1 MKESG
6 YSIKDL
12 EVLSGIKMHTIRIW
26 EKRYNLLNPH
36 RTDTNIRWYDDRD
49 LKRLLNVSLLTKNGY
64 KISKIAKWNDE
75 EIKETVLKISEN
87 KNADSDYINQLLL
100 QMVEMN
106 TTGFKNLV
114 DKILQ
119 KFNIEEA
126 YFNIFFYLFNRV
138 GTYWQ
143 AGSIFPAQEHFVTSL
158 LRQKL
163 IAAIDSLEIKQKRNS
178 TMLFFSH
185 ENELHEMSLLF
196 YSYLALKSGFDV
208 FYLGLAVPFSDLEK
222 ISNIKTIDF
231 VFTTFTNSI
240 SKPDLEDYLIQLKN
254 CFPKQKIFISGQQVQ
269 NHMPELPRNIKT
281 VKDYSEFRKYMG
293 TPA

>member
-26 EKRYNLLNPH
+26 EKRYNLLNPN
-36 RTDTNIRWYDDRD
+36 RTDTNIRWYDDKA

-64 KISKIAKWNDE
+64 KISKIATWDE
-75 EIKETVLKISEN
+75 ATIKETVLRISKN

-100 QMVEMN
+100 LMVEMN

-114 DKILQ
+114 DEILL
-119 KFNIEEA
+119 KHDIEEA

-163 IAAIDSLEIKQKRNS
+163 IAAIDKFETKQSSNS
-178 TMLFFSH
+178 TILFFTH
-185 ENELHEMSLLF
+185 EGDWHEMGLLF
-196 YSYLALKSGFDV
+196 YSYLAMKSGFDV
-208 FYLGLAVPFSDLEK
+208 LYLGQSVPFTDLEK
-222 ISNIKTIDF
+222 ISKMKSIDY
-231 VFTTFTNSI
+231 VFTTFINSI
-240 SKPDLEDYLIQLKN
+240 SKTDLENYLNELKSA
-254 CFPKQKIFISGQQVQ
+254 FPKQKIFISGQQIQ
-269 NHMPELPRNIKT
+269 KHSLNLPRNVKT
-281 VKDYSEFRKYMG
+281 IKDYTEFKKYIG
-293 TPA
+293 TSA